1 MKRMSILLVIGCG
14 LLAGGCADPLE
25 QRTTGEVGAQ
35 LKRGISGQGQLVPR
49 ESVNNPTGVPAAAE
63 TPPDYPPP

>member
-1 MKRMSILLVIGCG
+1 MKRLSILLMMGCG

-25 QRTTGEVGAQ
+25 QRTTGEVGSQ
-35 LKRGISGQGQLVPR
+35 FKRGISGEGRLIPS

-63 TPPDYPPP
+63 TPPDYPRP